1 MKILSKNRT
10 NSKSGCDMTRHHLK
24 KKWNDARRSIV
35 GKLLIACVSVLVS
48 ATVEGASLINVPLNP
63 DLSDFNRET
72 YRFVHR
78 LLNKR
83 VLPGIR
89 RGSLPLTR
97 KQVVSYLLK
106 VDQKQKNGEIALST
120 IDQERLNTLLTFYR
134 EAWEGFVTPINPK
147 QVIENVGEGKTPKQK
162 HPDTIKQNPPG
173 NRRLHLMTM
182 KGKDYLFSF
191 DLRASQRVIAHLVD
205 NLSEEQPTEGN
216 MHVTT
221 IYPHLYGQVRETFA
235 FTTDI
240 AHRFVYGEFFEDFF
254 PDETKIRQLEGG
266 LKNRTAINAYLKF
279 DLPWFEL
286 QIGQDTLQWGPG
298 YHDSLLVSKNPLAMD
313 MIKLRAS
320 YEPVTFTAFTGILE
334 DMSPEINHKYIS
346 GHRVE
351 GYFWDRFGFGLS
363 EVVVYGD
370 RFEPGYLNPV
380 NIYLINEQ
388 PISRADGRVPGSG
401 DNVLMSV
408 DMRLR
413 LVDDF
418 EIYGELMVDD
428 GNPAANFKHWD
439 TKFGIL
445 GGIYLTDPFGIADT
459 DFHAEYAF
467 INQYAYTHVNPV
479 NVYKHFT
486 TPIGHQIGSDA
497 DNLWVELRRR
507 WTDRLETTFGYELER
522 HGSGDIDKQHPA
534 DAPKDDVWT
543 PLSGVTESEH
553 RLSVGT
559 NWVVIGHYSLYAE
572 WARVWRKNVGN
583 RRDVHENANEIEAK
597 FLYRFP

>member
-1 MKILSKNRT
+1 MKILKNSRA
-10 NSKSGCDMTRHHLK
+10 NSKSSCDMTGYHYK
-24 KKWNDARRSIV
+24 KKWNDARMSIV
-35 GKLLIACVSVLVS
+35 GKLLIICLSVLVLVS

-63 DLSDFNRET
+63 ELSDFNRET

-97 KQVVSYLLK
+97 KQVASYLLE
-106 VDQKQKNGEIALST
+106 VDQKQKNGEIALSA
-120 IDQERLNTLLTFYR
+120 IDQERLNTLLVFYR
-134 EAWEGFVTPINPK
+134 EARVSPTTQGPA
-147 QVIENVGEGKTPKQK
+147 QVIENSSEETGKQS
-162 HPDTIKQNPPG
+162 PPG
-173 NRRLHLMTM
+173 RRLHLMTM
-182 KGKDYLFSF
+182 KGKKKGKDYLFSF

-205 NLSEEQPTEGN
+205 NVSVEAGSPSPYEGN

-221 IYPHLYGQVRETFA
+221 LYPHLYGQVGETFA

-286 QIGQDTLQWGPG
+286 QLGQDTLQWGPG

-313 MIKLRAS
+313 MIKIQAT

-445 GGIYLTDPFGIADT
+445 GGIYLTDPFGITDT

-497 DNLWVELRRR
+497 DNLWVKLRRR

-522 HGSGDIDKQHPA
+522 HGSGGIDKQHPA

-543 PLSGVTESEH
+543 PLSGITESEH
-553 RLSVGT
+553 RLSVGA

-572 WARVWRKNVGN
+572 WARVWRRNLGN
-583 RRDVHENANEIEAK
+583 RRDVRENANEIEAK